1 MGFARRVNSPAPL
14 SLSLPNLPFFAMAD
28 SRDLSANSGS
38 AVLVSA
44 MAGAVLGAAGLGWWL
59 LRQAEQ
65 RRLHERHQ
73 RMLRMTRWQGTA
85 ADPGESG
92 KREAGRLD
100 SHQQDRQLHERVHQ
114 LNQAID
120 DVRRQLEQLQPL
132 P

>member
-1 MGFARRVNSPAPL
+1 
-14 SLSLPNLPFFAMAD
+14 MAD
-28 SRDLSANSGS
+28 SRDLSASSGS

-73 RMLRMTRWQGTA
+73 RMLRLTRWQGTPV
-85 ADPGESG
+85 DPGEPG
-92 KREAGRLD
+92 KRQPGKLD
-100 SHQQDRQLHERVHQ
+100 SHQQDRLLHERVHQ

>member
-1 MGFARRVNSPAPL
+1 MG
-14 SLSLPNLPFFAMAD
+14 D
-28 SRDLSANSGS
+28 SRDLSASSGS

-65 RRLHERHQ
+65 RRAHERHQ
-73 RMLRMTRWQGTA
+73 RLLRLTRWQGTP
-85 ADPGESG
+85 ADLREPE
-92 KREAGRLD
+92 RQEAGRLD
-100 SHQQDRQLHERVHQ
+100 SHQQERQLHERVHQ

>member
-1 MGFARRVNSPAPL
+1 
-14 SLSLPNLPFFAMAD
+14 MAD
-28 SRDLSANSGS
+28 SRDLSASSGS

-85 ADPGESG
+85 ADPGEPG
-92 KREAGRLD
+92 NREADRLD

>member
-1 MGFARRVNSPAPL
+1 MGH
-14 SLSLPNLPFFAMAD
+14 
-28 SRDLSANSGS
+28 SRDLSASNGS

-65 RRLHERHQ
+65 RRLQDRHQ
-73 RMLRMTRWQGTA
+73 RMLRLTRWQGTPV
-85 ADPGESG
+85 DPGELG
-92 KREAGRLD
+92 KQVVDRLE
-100 SHQQDRQLHERVHQ
+100 SHQQDRQLHERVHE